1 MPEGTVNWDVYSKL
15 LLKECPQDFVSY
27 CVPGA
32 RFVSMR
38 ETQFQTRAKSAYKPR
53 EMRGDTLIEA
63 ELYDQH
69 FLIHVEWQSDR
80 DEEMDIRLLG
90 YCYEATRLHKL
101 PVLSMVIYLQ
111 AVSGVP
117 KGPLDQRI
125 PTGRRLLWFDF
136 DSLEIREQPVEEFR
150 RLDLDAFSMLTPLCK
165 DGARYEVL
173 DEVLERL
180 EQRNRKELVSIAR
193 FFAGKVFTSSTDR
206 KRLGRRFAMLRDFL
220 KDSWTFQETLAEGRE
235 QGLEQGRM
243 EEARQNIERFV
254 ETRFP
259 TLFSWVKVRIE
270 QITDLET
277 LREMRS
283 VLYRANTIEEAK
295 LAFPAS

>member
-1 MPEGTVNWDVYSKL
+1 VNWDVYSKL

-38 ETQFQTRAKSAYKPR
+38 ETQFQTRAKSAYRPR

-63 ELYDQH
+63 ELHDQH
-69 FLIHVEWQSDR
+69 FLIHVEWQSDK
-80 DEEMDIRLLG
+80 DQEMDIRLLG

-101 PVLSMVIYLQ
+101 PVLSVVIYLQ
-111 AVSGVP
+111 AVSDVP
-117 KGPLDQRI
+117 QGPLDQRI

-136 DSLEIREQPVEEFR
+136 DSLEIREQSVEEFR
-150 RLDLDAFSMLTPLCK
+150 RLNLDAFCMLMPLCK
-165 DGARYEVL
+165 DGATYEVL
-173 DEVLERL
+173 EEVLERL
-180 EQRNRKELVSIAR
+180 EKRNRKELVSIAR
-193 FFAGKVFTSSTDR
+193 FFAGKVLTSSADR

-220 KDSWTFQETLAEGRE
+220 QDSWTFQETLEEGRE
-235 QGLEQGRM
+235 QGLEQGLEQGRT
-243 EEARQNIERFV
+243 EEARQNIESFV

-259 TLFSWVKVRIE
+259 TLFAWVQVRVE
-270 QITDLET
+270 PITNLET
-277 LREMRS
+277 LREILSM
-283 VLYRANTIEEAK
+283 LYRANTVEEVK